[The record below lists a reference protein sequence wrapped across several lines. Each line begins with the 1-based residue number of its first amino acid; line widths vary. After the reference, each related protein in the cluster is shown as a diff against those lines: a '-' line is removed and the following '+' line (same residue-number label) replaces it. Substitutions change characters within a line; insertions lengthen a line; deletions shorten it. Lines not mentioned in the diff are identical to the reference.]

1 MIKMLLYLIAFG
13 VSITILVIV
22 DIPSLISN
30 LTCLS
35 ILKKNLYWIERM
47 LDTFTPLLVLT
58 LVLIFILWAKTNL
71 SITMK
76 SISVGGVEV
85 SLKDSEDEVKNNVR
99 NFLNTKRSLFKIIPE
114 YDNFY
119 DVFNSYHDIYEFLRT
134 QLGLFISSNNQG
146 SDTYITL
153 QNMLKELNC
162 CLTKYQ
168 SDYRRW
174 YEKEIEKEFIP
185 LSELQKKY
193 PKYDEIV
200 QAFKGINKKMSCLA
214 EPFSVDTFLHND
226 LDFKEITDKQIGD
239 KEGNRS

>member
-1 MIKMLLYLIAFG
+1 MIKNVLCLIVFVGMIA
-13 VSITILVIV
+13 ILVFV
-22 DIPSLISN
+22 DISMLISN

-58 LVLIFILWAKTNL
+58 LFLMFVLWAKTNL
-71 SITMK
+71 SITIK

-119 DVFNSYHDIYEFLRT
+119 DVFNSYHEIYEFLRT
-134 QLGLFISSNNQG
+134 QLGLFISSNKQG

-153 QNMLKELNC
+153 RNMLKELNC
-162 CLTKYQ
+162 FLTKYQ
-168 SDYRRW
+168 PDYRRW

-185 LSELQKKY
+185 LSKLQKKY
-193 PKYDEIV
+193 SKYDEIV
-200 QAFKGINKKMSCLA
+200 EAFKGLNEKMSCLA
-214 EPFSVDTFLHND
+214 KQFRVDNFLYKD
-226 LDFKEITDKQIGD
+226 LDLDKNYR
-239 KEGNRS
+239 KTNRR